1 MTRCLID
8 ADLRWVVC
16 LQIEIP
22 YQNRFDQQAE
32 FNFLPH
38 NVNENMMRWVALI
51 KMTFYIYL
59 ILYIISDSAHELNPC
74 IDLGAIVYRDLY
86 ALSLRMLSSSHLN
99 RIHIFC

>member
-38 NVNENMMRWVALI
+38 NVNENMMRWMAL
-51 KMTFYIYL
+51 F
-59 ILYIISDSAHELNPC
+59 
-74 IDLGAIVYRDLY
+74 
-86 ALSLRMLSSSHLN
+86 
-99 RIHIFC
+99 